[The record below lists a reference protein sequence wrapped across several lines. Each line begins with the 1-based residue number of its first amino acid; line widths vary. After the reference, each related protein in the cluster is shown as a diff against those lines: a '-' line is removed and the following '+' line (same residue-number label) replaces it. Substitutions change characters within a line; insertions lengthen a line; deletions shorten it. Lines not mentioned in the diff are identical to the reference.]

1 MFKKQP
7 KRKIVVWDGNQ
18 GFTLMEVMI
27 ALTVLLI
34 GMLAVAAL
42 QVSSTNGNTTANR
55 STRGFIWCSD
65 RIEVLKR
72 LAYTDPNLAG
82 APAPGITYVLAQ
94 DSDGVDNDYDG
105 QIDEAGES
113 GSVNLRYT
121 VIDDAVEPN
130 TKSIIVRATWQTALG
145 RQRSLTLSTVR
156 ARNATS

>member
-1 MFKKQP
+1 
-7 KRKIVVWDGNQ
+7 
-18 GFTLMEVMI
+18 MEVMI

-72 LAYTDPNLAG
+72 LPYNDPNLA
-82 APAPGITYVLAQ
+82 PGTYALAQ
-94 DSDGVDNDYDG
+94 NADGVDNDYDG

-113 GSVNLRYT
+113 GSVNLSYT

-130 TKSIIVRATWQTALG
+130 TKSITVTATWQTNLG
-145 RQRSLTLSTVR
+145 KQRSLTLSTVR